1 MAETPLE
8 EQSKASVVYANSFSD
23 EDEGSSDET
32 SGKEDINDDG
42 IVSKPKPPTQEPR
55 KPSRTIGSSMFSE
68 QDELNCTK
76 FNSPDVF
83 KTQPNQTES
92 QMPGFNEIPKAQNGL
107 FCHTKTTDSRPSQ
120 DMVSSFFPNKER
132 PVRSASP
139 VQVSSPPPLTV
150 TADSTSG
157 DDWTLTEADI
167 ANFEVNVPASWCG
180 DGSRSTMGRFQT
192 ASDDFQLPR
201 LKSIYL
207 IV

>member
-1 MAETPLE
+1 MAETLLE

-32 SGKEDINDDG
+32 SEKEGINDDG

-55 KPSRTIGSSMFSE
+55 KPSRTIGSSMFRE

-83 KTQPNQTES
+83 NTQPNQTEP
-92 QMPGFNEIPKAQNGL
+92 QMLGFNEIPKAQNGL

-120 DMVSSFFPNKER
+120 DMVSSFFPKKER

-139 VQVSSPPPLTV
+139 VQVSSPLHPTE
-150 TADSTSG
+150 DSSSG

-167 ANFEVNVPASWCG
+167 AKFEVNVPASWCG

-201 LKSIYL
+201 LISIYF